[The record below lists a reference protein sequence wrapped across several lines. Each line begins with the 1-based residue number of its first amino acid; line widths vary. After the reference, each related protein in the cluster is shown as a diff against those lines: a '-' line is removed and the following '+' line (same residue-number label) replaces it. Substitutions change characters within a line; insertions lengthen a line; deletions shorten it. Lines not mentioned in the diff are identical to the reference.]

1 MPLLAQTLPKV
12 GVGITSP
19 YNRTSGTGRPK
30 VKTTRKPF
38 VAPQIKEE
46 ASLVGVTLISGHGCK
61 RQPTYKRGFKRGG
74 NSLRRGSIR
83 GH

>member
-1 MPLLAQTLPKV
+1 M
-12 GVGITSP
+12 
-19 YNRTSGTGRPK
+19 N
-30 VKTTRKPF
+30 TTRKPF

-61 RQPTYKRGFKRGG
+61 RGQPTLKKGFRR
-74 NSLRRGSIR
+74 NNLRRGSYR

>member
-1 MPLLAQTLPKV
+1 MPDLARTLRKAEA
-12 GVGITSP
+12 GITSP
-19 YNRTSGTGRPK
+19 YIRSPGTGRPK
-30 VKTTRKPF
+30 VKSTRKPF

-74 NSLRRGSIR
+74 SSLRRGSIR